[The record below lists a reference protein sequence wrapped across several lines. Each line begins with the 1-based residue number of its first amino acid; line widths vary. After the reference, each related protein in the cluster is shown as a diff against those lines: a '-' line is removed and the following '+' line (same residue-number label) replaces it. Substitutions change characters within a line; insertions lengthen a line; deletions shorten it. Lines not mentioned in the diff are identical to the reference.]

1 MLRTSSGE
9 RPPGAGLGGAGG
21 LADSAAATMP
31 GARFARGTRRG
42 KPAWVTRS
50 AGPGRGGPGDWG
62 GAGGGGPADSGGTG
76 GGGPADGGGV
86 GASATGTGGG
96 W

>member
-9 RPPGAGLGGAGG
+9 RPPGAGLGGGG
-21 LADSAAATMP
+21 EPADSVAATMP

-50 AGPGRGGPGDWG
+50 AGPGGGPDDRG
-62 GAGGGGPADSGGTG
+62 GAGGGGPADWGGTG
-76 GGGPADGGGV
+76 GGGPADWGGV
-86 GASATGTGGG
+86 GASATGTGGR

>member
-9 RPPGAGLGGAGG
+9 RPPGAGLGWGG
-21 LADSAAATMP
+21 EPADSVAATMP

-42 KPAWVTRS
+42 KPAWVMRS
-50 AGPGRGGPGDWG
+50 AGPGDGGPGDW
-62 GAGGGGPADSGGTG
+62 GGTG
-76 GGGPADGGGV
+76 GGGPADWGDV

>member
-9 RPPGAGLGGAGG
+9 RPPGAGLGWGG
-21 LADSAAATMP
+21 GPADSLATMP

-50 AGPGRGGPGDWG
+50 AGPG
-62 GAGGGGPADSGGTG
+62 GGGPADWGGTG
-76 GGGPADGGGV
+76 GGGPADWGGV
-86 GASATGTGGG
+86 GASAAGAGGG